1 MRQIKFRGRHIKNA
15 VRNSRVA
22 PGEMVYGGYAVLLG
36 EPHIIFDSV
45 AWQVEPDSV
54 QQLIAVDKNGK
65 DIYEGDKVIR
75 IEDKD
80 DPDFDG
86 AKTFPMYA
94 SFEDYGAIRDEE
106 IVLAEEQ
113 S

>member
-1 MRQIKFRGRHIKNA
+1 MGTATPFIRSWQDLKY
-15 VRNSRVA
+15 VSV
-22 PGEMVYGGYAVLLG
+22 ET
-36 EPHIIFDSV
+36 ESV
-45 AWQVEPDSV
+45 AL
-54 QQLIAVDKNGK
+54 LIGVDKNGK
-65 DIYEGDKVIR
+65 EVYEGDKVIR

-106 IVLAEEQ
+106 IVLAEA
-113 S
+113 